1 MKRSH
6 RPLVIGLAVAGAL
19 AAMPWRAPAAQ
30 RSTRTSG
37 IELRPGLVITTSVRV
52 VPRTYR
58 LAPGASPDSGVIVV
72 RGDDLTVDFAGAT
85 LEGAAPSS
93 DPDRF
98 SGVGIRVEGGRNVRL
113 RNARIRGYKVGIL
126 VRGTHGV
133 ELANND
139 VSHNWKPRLLSV
151 VEHESLADW
160 LSFHHN
166 EKGEWLR
173 YGAAIYLDGVR
184 GGDVRGNR
192 AEQGMNGLLIVRSDS
207 LRIRDNVFAFNSG
220 LGIGLYRSSANTI
233 VRNRLDY
240 NVRGYSHGFYRRGQ
254 DSAGLLMYEQ
264 SSGNVVAFNSVTH
277 GGDGLFLWAGQSTM
291 DTGAG
296 GANDNWF
303 IGNDFSYAPANGIET
318 TFSRNRF
325 VGNRVVGNDYGVW
338 GGYSYD
344 SDIRDNCFARN
355 RIGIAIEHG
364 QNNHIASNLFD
375 RDTTAIS
382 LWANAIEPS
391 DWGYPKHRDTRS
403 RDYRVR
409 DNTFTGNRVGV
420 RVANTSGVAVTDN
433 RVEAVDSF
441 AVLRDASGY
450 QATGNAAAPS
460 KPGAGTAAAPCA
472 SPPPLR
478 GVPADVR
485 SRALIAGRT
494 IPATPEAR
502 FDRSAMIV
510 DEWGPY
516 DWRSPKLWPL
526 DSARAVPLRLRV
538 LGPTG
543 SWRVAT
549 RRGVAALSRTS
560 GRTGDTI
567 AVTPAPGSTGD
578 WQLRL
583 EYAGAGTVTPR
594 GERAGA
600 GARQS
605 FAFGRFEPP
614 AEWSVRF
621 FAWADST
628 DPRDRTGA
636 FAALLSSAPLLTRS
650 ESRLDYEWYRPAIRG
665 LPQARFALEATT
677 TVSLAPGDYS
687 LRALSDDG
695 VRVWVDGALVIDRW
709 TLHETALDTVALA
722 GGRHALRVQY
732 FQVEGWAELRVEI
745 VRGAPRL
752 P

>member
-6 RPLVIGLAVAGAL
+6 RPLGIGLAVAGAL

-220 LGIGLYRSSANTI
+220 LGIGLYRSSANPI

-264 SSGNVVAFNSVTH
+264 SSGNLVAWNSATH

-291 DTGAG
+291 DTGKG
-296 GANDNWF
+296 GANDNVF
-303 IGNDFSYAPANGIET
+303 YANDFSFSPANAMEA
-318 TFSRNRF
+318 TFSRNSFIANRAAGSDYGLWGGYSF
-325 VGNRVVGNDYGVW
+325 ESRVVGN
-338 GGYSYD
+338 
-344 SDIRDNCFARN
+344 CFLGN
-355 RIGIAIEHG
+355 RVGIAIEHG
-364 QNNHIASNLFD
+364 QDNSIVGNRFVG
-375 RDTTAIS
+375 DTTAIS
-382 LWANAIEPS
+382 LWANPIEPS
-391 DWGYPKHRDTRS
+391 DWGYSKQRDTTS
-403 RDYRVR
+403 RDYQVQG
-409 DNTFTGNRVGV
+409 NEFVGNRVGI
-420 RVANTSGVAVTDN
+420 RA
-433 RVEAVDSF
+433 
-441 AVLRDASGY
+441 AS
-450 QATGNAAAPS
+450 TAPR
-460 KPGAGTAAAPCA
+460 PPRGA
-472 SPPPLR
+472 R
-478 GVPADVR
+478 R
-485 SRALIAGRT
+485 SR
-494 IPATPEAR
+494 
-502 FDRSAMIV
+502 
-510 DEWGPY
+510 
-516 DWRSPKLWPL
+516 
-526 DSARAVPLRLRV
+526 
-538 LGPTG
+538 
-543 SWRVAT
+543 
-549 RRGVAALSRTS
+549 
-560 GRTGDTI
+560 
-567 AVTPAPGSTGD
+567 
-578 WQLRL
+578 
-583 EYAGAGTVTPR
+583 
-594 GERAGA
+594 
-600 GARQS
+600 
-605 FAFGRFEPP
+605 
-614 AEWSVRF
+614 
-621 FAWADST
+621 
-628 DPRDRTGA
+628 
-636 FAALLSSAPLLTRS
+636 
-650 ESRLDYEWYRPAIRG
+650 
-665 LPQARFALEATT
+665 
-677 TVSLAPGDYS
+677 
-687 LRALSDDG
+687 
-695 VRVWVDGALVIDRW
+695 
-709 TLHETALDTVALA
+709 
-722 GGRHALRVQY
+722 GG
-732 FQVEGWAELRVEI
+732 
-745 VRGAPRL
+745 
-752 P
+752 